1 MTWGRRGPSPNTRA
15 SPCARGN
22 DTRRRAAAGMPLQ
35 VQRRR
40 RAPSEGER
48 RSQVPFPR
56 ARKEAVSSCKTAF
69 FFLETV
75 YYFSF
80 SRRHWVT
87 LKDEPTR
94 TAGAFCRDPL
104 PTGPARGRL
113 RAARSAPATL
123 GARRTPYDR
132 RRIPRRPDSP
142 ADHLATP
149 SEPRGLGVGEREA
162 VGSQGPD
169 R

>member
-1 MTWGRRGPSPNTRA
+1 
-15 SPCARGN
+15 
-22 DTRRRAAAGMPLQ
+22 MPLQ

-48 RSQVPFPR
+48 RSPVPFPH

-94 TAGAFCRDPL
+94 TAGAFCL
-104 PTGPARGRL
+104 TLSQPARRGGDY
-113 RAARSAPATL
+113 APRGLLPPHWAL
-123 GARRTPYDR
+123 AEPYDR
-132 RRIPRRPDSP
+132 RVSHAAPTLRRTTPQPLPNQTFELRTSLFPTSGSVKGKLSDHRAP
-142 ADHLATP
+142 TAD
-149 SEPRGLGVGEREA
+149 
-162 VGSQGPD
+162 
-169 R
+169 

>member
-1 MTWGRRGPSPNTRA
+1 
-15 SPCARGN
+15 
-22 DTRRRAAAGMPLQ
+22 MPLQ

-94 TAGAFCRDPL
+94 TAGAFCVTL
-104 PTGPARGRL
+104 SQPARRGGGY
-113 RAARSAPATL
+113 A
-123 GARRTPYDR
+123 
-132 RRIPRRPDSP
+132 
-142 ADHLATP
+142 
-149 SEPRGLGVGEREA
+149 PRGLLPPHWALAESPTTDA
-162 VGSQGPD
+162 VSHAAPTLRRTTSQPLPNLGGSGSVKGKLSD
-169 R
+169 RRVPTAD